1 MPRIRTLKPEAPQ
14 HRKVG
19 RLSIWARWLWVVMI
33 TQADDEGRLVADPGQ
48 LRVIA
53 FGYDK
58 LSDGRV
64 MQCLEEIQA
73 TGLIRL
79 YTVEGTLYADFPSW
93 EAHQRISHPCPSK
106 LPSYQDSG
114 NFQNPP
120 ESSSTIKDQG
130 RDQGSRNGR
139 EWSGSAVVMSDDQ
152 FIDSL
157 QGNAAYQG
165 IDVKTELAKMDAWLM
180 TPKARGRKKTRQFIV
195 NWLNRVDKPVAGT
208 TSPFDA
214 RTAENIRAGQAV
226 LDRLKGK
233 SP

>member
-1 MPRIRTLKPEAPQ
+1 MARIRTLKPEAPQ

-48 LRVIA
+48 LRVVA

-58 LSDGRV
+58 TITDGRV
-64 MQCLEEIQA
+64 MQCLEEVQSA
-73 TGLIRL
+73 GLIRL
-79 YTVEGTLYADFPSW
+79 YSVEGTLYADFPSW
-93 EAHQRISHPCPSK
+93 GDHQRISHPCKSK
-106 LPSYQDSG
+106 LPKYHDSG
-114 NFQNPP
+114 ILQNVP

-130 RDQGSRNGR
+130 VDQGRDQGSRNG
-139 EWSGSAVVMSDDQ
+139 SGVVMSDDQ
-152 FIDSL
+152 FIETL
-157 QGNAAYQG
+157 QTNPAYQG
-165 IDVKTELAKMDAWLM
+165 IDVRTELAKMDAWLL

-226 LDRLKGK
+226 LDRLKGER
-233 SP
+233 P